1 MNLFAPLFAAVDVGL
16 IKAVVFAVLIIIMA
30 LGKLL
35 AKLQQIPPPDKRLLS
50 PRPAPPDAGDE
61 IEEFM
66 RRAAQRQPARGVRPL
81 AAPSQPVLAGPV
93 RAQVIAEVAAEK
105 PVGGQVSQHVQTY
118 LDEQAFTQ
126 REDALG
132 KEVAQ
137 ADRQIDQRLQQVFDH
152 RVSKL
157 EAVPGEFATP
167 PTAYEPPN
175 LVGAAD
181 AIPDSFATGLLDLIA
196 NPDSLRQAIILS
208 EILHRPEE
216 RWG

>member
-1 MNLFAPLFAAVDVGL
+1 MPSLS
-16 IKAVVFAVLIIIMA
+16 VLDS
-30 LGKLL
+30 K
-35 AKLQQIPPPDKRLLS
+35 
-50 PRPAPPDAGDE
+50 
-61 IEEFM
+61 
-66 RRAAQRQPARGVRPL
+66 
-81 AAPSQPVLAGPV
+81 
-93 RAQVIAEVAAEK
+93 VAAEK
-105 PVGGQVSQHVQTY
+105 PVGGQVSEHVQKY

-137 ADRQIDQRLQQVFDH
+137 ADRQIDQHLQQVFDH

-157 EAVPGEFATP
+157 EATPGEAAAP
-167 PTAYEPPN
+167 PTVYEPPN
-175 LVGAAD
+175 LVGSAEDVPA
-181 AIPDSFATGLLDLIA
+181 SFATGLLDLIA